1 MPILCLISVPEGTPK
16 QIKITVKEAAAVALS
31 YEKKQP
37 FTIRGNWVTAGNVA
51 GIFQDKF
58 GKKKENFDIM
68 PESLQ
73 IDGPT
78 LSQDVKRAVD
88 KEIRRRWS
96 TMPRKTCGAGS

>member
-1 MPILCLISVPEGTPK
+1 MPILCLISVPEGAPK
-16 QIKITVKEAAAVALS
+16 QIKITAKEAAAVALS

-58 GKKKENFDIM
+58 GKKKENFDVM

-73 IDGPT
+73 IEGPT
-78 LSQDVKRAVD
+78 LSQDIKRAVD
-88 KEIRRRWS
+88 KEIRRRYS
-96 TMPRKTCGAGS
+96 TIHGGSSGACS